1 MTKKG
6 GKLQKKAVEILRTF
20 HFYLYLLF
28 RQEIREIPH
37 FPLPA
42 GLPDPLRSERRNLWE
57 TGDFHPAVI
66 PPGNIRKR
74 KSSPDG
80 RTGEG

>member
-37 FPLPA
+37 FPLPD
-42 GLPDPLRSERRNLWE
+42 GLPDPLRSERRNL
-57 TGDFHPAVI
+57 
-66 PPGNIRKR
+66 
-74 KSSPDG
+74 
-80 RTGEG
+80 